1 MRGGGLTPTDLRTFA
16 RNRTLPQE
24 APDVSIYDKGPGLL
38 NVSGPGSTEAIQDPA
53 SGLPRIPIPRTP
65 VNRGMKWKGQSLRTL
80 ALLLASSSTTVFPAV
95 PHPIVLG
102 AENSEVLPSES
113 VAVAVMFCPT
123 LTAWLGMKV
132 KVPVVQL
139 EPVLTLFWPKK
150 VLPSLVPGGFLKNWT
165 VKVWL
170 GLLFSFP
177 FMVVV
182 PEEVRAEVRLGLF
195 CRSLVPAS
203 VSQGSFAL
211 LTLVLPRSPAGKSMR
226 SMPKPLL
233 AKIELERMVS
243 VVPTSPKS
251 TTPSVALTGLVVS
264 PLKAMVLFCTVV
276 ALLFG
281 ACAKMNTPLFPLP
294 RLALPF
300 LSVPMRLPSTLL
312 LVPVSKLKSVT
323 PASWLPE
330 MRLRLLRKVPPTTT
344 LEVPAAIPSLL
355 LPWAVVPAGLVPRK
369 LPWIL
374 VPLASTSP
382 KSLMAESEKLLITSP
397 LTTVFFAKILSPS
410 AADPAVVPSSSIVS
424 TALVPLARV
433 LAEEPAWE

>member
-1 MRGGGLTPTDLRTFA
+1 MMPPKRGATHPPYELFMDELR
-16 RNRTLPQE
+16 
-24 APDVSIYDKGPGLL
+24 
-38 NVSGPGSTEAIQDPA
+38 
-53 SGLPRIPIPRTP
+53 RITIPRTS

-170 GLLFSFP
+170 GLLFRLP

-195 CRSLVPAS
+195 CRSLVPS
-203 VSQGSFAL
+203 SLSQGSLAL
-211 LTLVLPRSPAGKSMR
+211 LTLVLPRSGRKKSMR

-233 AKIELERMVS
+233 AKMVS

-281 ACAKMNTPLFPLP
+281 CRAKMNTPLFPLP
-294 RLALPF
+294 RFPLPF

>member
-1 MRGGGLTPTDLRTFA
+1 
-16 RNRTLPQE
+16 
-24 APDVSIYDKGPGLL
+24 
-38 NVSGPGSTEAIQDPA
+38 
-53 SGLPRIPIPRTP
+53 
-65 VNRGMKWKGQSLRTL
+65 MKWKGQSLRTL

-113 VAVAVMFCPT
+113 VAVAVIVCPT

-170 GLLFSFP
+170 GLLFRLP

-195 CRSLVPAS
+195 CRSLVFS
-203 VSQGSFAL
+203 SGSQGSLAL
-211 LTLVLPRSPAGKSMR
+211 LTSVLPRSPAGKSMR

-243 VVPTSPKS
+243 VVPASPKS
-251 TTPSVALTGLVVS
+251 TTPSVALAGGSVVL
-264 PLKAMVLFCTVV
+264 PLKAMVLLCTVV

-281 ACAKMNTPLFPLP
+281 CRAKMNTPLFPLP
-294 RLALPF
+294 RFALPF
-300 LSVPMRLPSTLL
+300 LSVPIRLPKTLL
-312 LVPVSKLKSVT
+312 LIPVSKLKSAT
-323 PASWLPE
+323 PASLLAE
-330 MRLRLLRKVPPTTT
+330 MRLRILGKVPPTTT
-344 LEVPAAIPSLL
+344 LELPAMAIPSLL
-355 LPWAVVPAGLVPRK
+355 LPW
-369 LPWIL
+369 
-374 VPLASTSP
+374 
-382 KSLMAESEKLLITSP
+382 
-397 LTTVFFAKILSPS
+397 
-410 AADPAVVPSSSIVS
+410 
-424 TALVPLARV
+424 
-433 LAEEPAWE
+433 

>member
-1 MRGGGLTPTDLRTFA
+1 MSSDLYAPPQHVDPLHTTVAASEGVLPPLGGH
-16 RNRTLPQE
+16 
-24 APDVSIYDKGPGLL
+24 SM
-38 NVSGPGSTEAIQDPA
+38 QDPVNELLRIP
-53 SGLPRIPIPRTP
+53 LPRTS

-113 VAVAVMFCPT
+113 VAVAVIVCPT

-150 VLPSLVPGGFLKNWT
+150 VLPSLVPGGFLKNST

-182 PEEVRAEVRLGLF
+182 PEEVRAEVRVGLF
-195 CRSLVPAS
+195 CGSLVPS
-203 VSQGSFAL
+203 SLSQESLAL
-211 LTLVLPRSPAGKSMR
+211 VTSVLPRSGRKKSMR
-226 SMPKPLL
+226 SMPRPLF

-281 ACAKMNTPLFPLP
+281 CCAKMNT
-294 RLALPF
+294 
-300 LSVPMRLPSTLL
+300 
-312 LVPVSKLKSVT
+312 
-323 PASWLPE
+323 
-330 MRLRLLRKVPPTTT
+330 
-344 LEVPAAIPSLL
+344 
-355 LPWAVVPAGLVPRK
+355 
-369 LPWIL
+369 
-374 VPLASTSP
+374 
-382 KSLMAESEKLLITSP
+382 
-397 LTTVFFAKILSPS
+397 
-410 AADPAVVPSSSIVS
+410 
-424 TALVPLARV
+424 
-433 LAEEPAWE
+433 